1 MAKVYLIGKEAVPGR
16 INLGKGEL
24 LDMVLVALPGVSAD
38 IGLEVDLD
46 GEDAEL
52 NLYGLYLCPN
62 EERLNINVK
71 VAHNVGRCTSRQ
83 LFKGIAGGRSR
94 TGFYGLIYVAKDA
107 QQTKAYQE
115 NHNLQLSEEAKVET
129 RPQLEIY
136 ADDVKCSHGATVG
149 QLDEEAMFYLRSRGI
164 CERNAR
170 MLLMY
175 AFANEIINFVG
186 IDSLRET
193 LLDMTKKRLSGEL
206 TICEQCVL
214 HCSDEK
220 HFSFEIDLSKI

>member
-1 MAKVYLIGKEAVPGR
+1 MAKVYLIGKDAVPGR
-16 INLGKGEL
+16 ISLGKGEL

-46 GEDAEL
+46 GENAEL

-83 LFKGIAGGRSR
+83 LFKGIVGGRSR

-136 ADDVKCSHGATVG
+136 ADDVECSHGATVG
-149 QLDEEAMFYLRSRGI
+149 KLDEQEQFYMRSRGI
-164 CERNAR
+164 PEDKAR
-170 MLLMY
+170 ELQMISFISSVAAQVEDETLREKIY
-175 AFANEIINFVG
+175 
-186 IDSLRET
+186 DSLSE
-193 LLDMTKKRLSGEL
+193 
-206 TICEQCVL
+206 C
-214 HCSDEK
+214 
-220 HFSFEIDLSKI
+220 

>member
-1 MAKVYLIGKEAVPGR
+1 MAKVYLIGKDDIPGR
-16 INLGKGEL
+16 ISLGKGEL

-46 GEDAEL
+46 GEGAEL

-83 LFKGIAGGRSR
+83 LFKGIVGGRSR

-136 ADDVKCSHGATVG
+136 ADDVECSHGATVG
-149 QLDEEAMFYLRSRGI
+149 KLDEQEQFYMRSRGI
-164 CERNAR
+164 PEDKAR
-170 MLLMY
+170 ELQMISFISSVAAQVEDETLREKIY
-175 AFANEIINFVG
+175 
-186 IDSLRET
+186 DSLSE
-193 LLDMTKKRLSGEL
+193 
-206 TICEQCVL
+206 C
-214 HCSDEK
+214 
-220 HFSFEIDLSKI
+220 

>member
-1 MAKVYLIGKEAVPGR
+1 MAKVYLIGKDDIPGR

-46 GEDAEL
+46 GEGAEL

-83 LFKGIAGGRSR
+83 LFKGIVGGRSR

-136 ADDVKCSHGATVG
+136 ADDVECSHGATVG
-149 QLDEEAMFYLRSRGI
+149 RLDEQEQFYMRSRGI
-164 CERNAR
+164 PEDKAR
-170 MLLMY
+170 ELQMISFISSVAAQVEDETLREKIY
-175 AFANEIINFVG
+175 
-186 IDSLRET
+186 DSLSE
-193 LLDMTKKRLSGEL
+193 
-206 TICEQCVL
+206 C
-214 HCSDEK
+214 
-220 HFSFEIDLSKI
+220 

>member
-1 MAKVYLIGKEAVPGR
+1 MAKVYLIGKDDVPGR

-38 IGLEVDLD
+38 INLEVDLD

-71 VAHNVGRCTSRQ
+71 VAHNVGGCTSRQ
-83 LFKGIAGGRSR
+83 LFKGIVGGRSR

-136 ADDVKCSHGATVG
+136 ADDVECSHGATVG
-149 QLDEEAMFYLRSRGI
+149 KLDEQEQFYMRSRGI
-164 CERNAR
+164 PEDKAR
-170 MLLMY
+170 ELQMISFISSVAAQVEDETLREKIY
-175 AFANEIINFVG
+175 
-186 IDSLRET
+186 DSLSE
-193 LLDMTKKRLSGEL
+193 
-206 TICEQCVL
+206 C
-214 HCSDEK
+214 
-220 HFSFEIDLSKI
+220 

>member
-1 MAKVYLIGKEAVPGR
+1 MAKVYLIGKDAVPGR

-38 IGLEVDLD
+38 INLEVDLD
-46 GEDAEL
+46 WEDAEL

-83 LFKGIAGGRSR
+83 LFKGIVGGRSR

-136 ADDVKCSHGATVG
+136 ADDVECSHGATVG
-149 QLDEEAMFYLRSRGI
+149 KLDEQEQFYMRSRGI
-164 CERNAR
+164 PEDKAR
-170 MLLMY
+170 ELQMISFISSVAAQVEDETLREKIY
-175 AFANEIINFVG
+175 
-186 IDSLRET
+186 DSLSE
-193 LLDMTKKRLSGEL
+193 
-206 TICEQCVL
+206 C
-214 HCSDEK
+214 
-220 HFSFEIDLSKI
+220 